1 MKDKKKNFR
10 YFIIT
15 AVLAVTLFIA
25 VIIIENSI
33 VNDVKKR
40 KVVYALKDIKSG
52 TEINEVNKEEYFEIR
67 EVPEELIM
75 ENAVGS
81 PEDIHNFILE
91 RDIEKGEQITKN
103 KIASLN
109 GDYKSELQ
117 NPVEVSIRVDSIASA
132 DAGKLKAGDI
142 VNIVAYSD
150 LLNKTSDVI
159 MENVYITGAYDN
171 NGKDG
176 SGSEA
181 DNSNV
186 IFNILIEKERYLDFI
201 NATAQGGVQLIKVN

>member
-1 MKDKKKNFR
+1 MKDKKKIFR

-201 NATAQGGVQLIKVN
+201 NATARGGVQLIKVN

>member
-1 MKDKKKNFR
+1 MKDKKKIFR

-117 NPVEVSIRVDSIASA
+117 NPVEMSIRVDSIAGA

-201 NATAQGGVQLIKVN
+201 NATARGGVQLIKVN